1 MVAFARLGAALDGN
15 PALQRRA
22 RLAAL
27 SFTVLSG
34 EEATTV
40 QIGERVSVSAGSA
53 RDAVFSL
60 AAATG
65 SWEEFAKSVPAAGF
79 QSLVAMQ
86 RMGHLRIERDM
97 LAYGRN
103 LLFLEQL
110 FAALRPPAAP
120 EAPAAVGRPVIEPV
134 VGRYLRLDLNGKPHR
149 VYFEEV
155 GEGIPLLCLHTA
167 GADGRQYRAIL
178 NDAEITRR
186 YRVIAFDLP
195 WHGKSSPPAG
205 FQTEAYQLTTDL
217 YVDTVMAVS
226 RALGLERPVVMGCS
240 IGGRAVLHL
249 ALRHGSHFRA
259 AIGLQSATHAD
270 AGADTR
276 LRDLGVLYRPDVH
289 GQEAA
294 AGTVA
299 CLIAPTSPQAEKW
312 ETLWHYMQGGPSV
325 FLGDL
330 HYYFHRRRS
339 PQRRARR
346 ARCQGVPALPAD
358 RRVRSVGDA
367 GAQRRAGAAHPG
379 AAFRGHAGAGAL
391 PDVGKPDPVPPL
403 SAAAARPHCRRG
415 LGLVLLEHPAVG
427 EDRGLGRHA
436 LRPGRH
442 GVAAGVGL
450 P

>member
-1 MVAFARLGAALDGN
+1 
-15 PALQRRA
+15 
-22 RLAAL
+22 
-27 SFTVLSG
+27 
-34 EEATTV
+34 
-40 QIGERVSVSAGSA
+40 
-53 RDAVFSL
+53 
-60 AAATG
+60 
-65 SWEEFAKSVPAAGF
+65 VPAAGF

-97 LAYGRN
+97 LAWGRN

-110 FAALRPPAAP
+110 FAALRPPAAA
-120 EAPAAVGRPVIEPV
+120 EAPAAIGTPVIEPV
-134 VGRYLRLDLNGKPHR
+134 VGRYLRLDLGGKPHR
-149 VYFEEV
+149 VYFEEA

-299 CLIAPTSPQAEKW
+299 CLIAPSSPQAEKW

-330 HYYFHRRRS
+330 HYYFTDGDLRNAALEGLDAKACPLYLLTGEYDLSATPELSAELARLT
-339 PQRRARR
+339 RARHFEIM
-346 ARCQGVPALPAD
+346 Q
-358 RRVRSVGDA
+358 
-367 GAQRRAGAAHPG
+367 
-379 AAFRGHAGAGAL
+379 
-391 PDVGKPDPVPPL
+391 
-403 SAAAARPHCRRG
+403 G
-415 LGLVLLEHPAVG
+415 LGLFPMSENPSQFRRYLLPLLDRIAVEG
-427 EDRGLGRHA
+427 
-436 LRPGRH
+436 
-442 GVAAGVGL
+442 
-450 P
+450 